1 MEEKNKNTVL
11 EFSAD
16 TNLLEQ
22 SEYKF
27 SLQDRESPNLYRH
40 LFDYQSVPKV
50 SFNHRVVPIN
60 MPDEIWMTDT
70 TFRDGQQST
79 SPFTV
84 KQIVEL
90 FKLLHKLG
98 GPKGLVRQSEFFVY
112 TEKDRRALQECR
124 DIALIR
130 VHGAIR
136 IQTDT
141 HTFVR

>member
-1 MEEKNKNTVL
+1 MEEKIKNTVL
-11 EFSAD
+11 EFSPD

-70 TFRDGQQST
+70 N
-79 SPFTV
+79 
-84 KQIVEL
+84 I
-90 FKLLHKLG
+90 
-98 GPKGLVRQSEFFVY
+98 
-112 TEKDRRALQECR
+112 
-124 DIALIR
+124 
-130 VHGAIR
+130 
-136 IQTDT
+136 
-141 HTFVR
+141 